1 MKAGKASG
9 DEVIRC
15 QISQQKYT
23 RVNWGGGRRSHQ
35 QSSQSSLPPASR
47 LNGILNMAALT
58 LRAAIKHLE
67 EVPYLIPFASA
78 ALHWKQALSPAVAQK
93 QMSVC
98 PVKASFIHLELVRVC
113 FNENWLLIGWFYF
126 LPLCWRNESTTR
138 IDYAVRFTATPTQII
153 DPPPS
158 VVLETI
164 MLFNDLEQ
172 CKLPRWILDCTL
184 NVWKGFIFP
193 VPSMP
198 KMEHRRHSS

>member
-1 MKAGKASG
+1 MCSHVCSSHSLAALRFRLWRLIRLVGYTPGRINNLPVLSIYEGRKSERGRG
-9 DEVIRC
+9 DSLSNFTAEVHT
-15 QISQQKYT
+15 SQLGMGG
-23 RVNWGGGRRSHQ
+23 WGGRRSHQ
-35 QSSQSSLPPASR
+35 QSSQNSLPPASR

-138 IDYAVRFTATPTQII
+138 IDYAVRFTATPT
-153 DPPPS
+153 
-158 VVLETI
+158 
-164 MLFNDLEQ
+164 
-172 CKLPRWILDCTL
+172 
-184 NVWKGFIFP
+184 
-193 VPSMP
+193 
-198 KMEHRRHSS
+198 